1 MQVVF
6 TENNK
11 TLKLSIDGYE
21 FPLES
26 STNAFDANWLTVKL
40 EYILDGETQTYTDN
54 CLLAGKLEFLT
65 EKIAAVVEN
74 KKTGLAADFME
85 PNLKF
90 AITQVGDIYT
100 VQIRYVYDT
109 PSECKDICIS
119 QDMNKEE
126 LKKLNAELKS
136 LSSQFPV
143 RKTGAKSRKVHNA
156 FRKLFCRE

>member
-11 TLKLSIDGYE
+11 TLKLSVVGYE
-21 FPLES
+21 FSLES

-40 EYILDGETQTYTDN
+40 EYVLDGEAQIYTDN
-54 CLLAGKLEFLT
+54 CLLASELELLT
-65 EKIAAVVEN
+65 EKIAAIVED
-74 KKTGLAADFME
+74 KEMGLAADFME

-109 PSECKDICIS
+109 PSEYKDICIS

-136 LSSQFPV
+136 IIRQFPV
-143 RKTGAKSRKVHNA
+143 RKT
-156 FRKLFCRE
+156 